1 MIRKGT
7 VAAMKGV
14 FGHDVEV
21 QDGLADSLKR
31 LKRSC
36 LKKIKPSPVSK
47 KSNGSRRSKRIVS
60 LSSNQS
66 SILSFYPRNGGEEQG
81 SDVT

>member
-14 FGHDVEV
+14 FGNDVEV

-36 LKKIKPSPVSK
+36 LKQIKP
-47 KSNGSRRSKRIVS
+47 KSS
-60 LSSNQS
+60 
-66 SILSFYPRNGGEEQG
+66 EQE
-81 SDVT
+81 VQRK